1 MKDQVTTKR
10 PDVDPDAPLALTP
23 EQVTQ
28 VAGGYVTSVRGGV
41 CCQTC
46 ASVGRPAFSA
56 LAAEIG

>member
-1 MKDQVTTKR
+1 
-10 PDVDPDAPLALTP
+10 
-23 EQVTQ
+23 VTQ
-28 VAGGYVTSVRGGV
+28 VAGGYVNSVRGGV

>member
-1 MKDQVTTKR
+1 MKDQMTTR
-10 PDVDPDAPLALTP
+10 CPDVDPDAPLELTA

-28 VAGGYVTSVRGGV
+28 VAGGYVNSVRGGV